1 MHTFTGRG
9 TRAGSRQRAQ
19 DTALCSRP
27 RAPLVSL
34 SVLSLS
40 FSVSHTHAQCTRLL
54 SSFPLST
61 ITPDPS
67 PHRKVSPHVTR
78 GCDSRFGAL
87 EHTLRPWP
95 LGRVRIHTQTLA
107 LGAAIAGRAQPVIHA
122 NMLTLTLAH
131 AHAVSASLL
140 QPEQGDKS
148 APPRPLHLNRV
159 RPGFGKFTAD
169 LHLGCFKS
177 KI

>member
-1 MHTFTGRG
+1 MQP
-9 TRAGSRQRAQ
+9 AASA
-19 DTALCSRP
+19 ASL
-27 RAPLVSL
+27 SL
-34 SVLSLS
+34 SVLFLCLSLT
-40 FSVSHTHAQCTRLL
+40 HTHNAQGLFLPSLL
-54 SSFPLST
+54 AQ
-61 ITPDPS
+61 IKPDPYS
-67 PHRKVSPHVTR
+67 HRKVSTHDTR

-95 LGRVRIHTQTLA
+95 LGRVRTHTQTLA

-159 RPGFGKFTAD
+159 RPGFGKFT
-169 LHLGCFKS
+169 S
-177 KI
+177 